1 MAIYK
6 KAPFNKV
13 TQLTNSAV
21 SKLVASKGAGKELK
35 QYADNAA
42 AKADGLIEGDLYVT
56 SGTGAAPL
64 NAAGILLVVV

>member
-21 SKLVASKGAGKELK
+21 SKLIASKGAGKELK
-35 QYADNAA
+35 QYASNAA
-42 AKADGLIEGDLYVT
+42 AKADGLIEGDLYVSDGT
-56 SGTGAAPL
+56 SV
-64 NAAGILLVVV
+64 AAGVLLVVV

>member
-42 AKADGLIEGDLYVT
+42 AKADGLIEGDLFIDTT
-56 SGTGAAPL
+56 SVPGAR
-64 NAAGILLVVV
+64 LLAVVF